1 MGRLK
6 YYSLKNILA
15 KNCDYNLII
24 GERSNGKTYACLK
37 YCLEHYVK
45 SGYVKQFAYVRRWKE
60 DVTGRRADAVFT
72 GIVQNN
78 EVFKL
83 TDGKYSDIRYY
94 SGKYYLCN
102 YDEES
107 KKFIAMK
114 DPFCYN
120 FSLSDMEHDKSTSYP
135 NIDNIIFDEF
145 ITRKYYLNDEFV
157 LFMNVVSTIVRDRNI
172 NKIFLCGNTVNK
184 YNPYFENFG
193 IKNEIEQGRIDCYK
207 FGESGE
213 TTLALEY
220 CADNTESKK
229 KSNKYFAFNNPKL
242 QMITGGKWELD
253 IYPHLQAD
261 QKIRESDIVFSF
273 VVVFDGKMYQGDVI
287 ENGEESFIYFH
298 NKTTPIK
305 PKTLVYQLQYSTS
318 PYVRNNLMYVNDKI
332 TRKIVS
338 YFASGK
344 VFYQSNE
351 IGESIHNF
359 VVNCQKH

>member
-37 YCLEHYVK
+37 YGLEQYVN

-72 GIVQNN
+72 SIVQNN

-114 DPFCYN
+114 EPFCYN

-157 LFMNVVSTIVRDRNI
+157 IFMNVEATIVRDRNI

-220 CADNTESKK
+220 CADNAESKK
-229 KSNKYFAFNNPKL
+229 KSNKYFAFDNPRL
-242 QMITGGKWELD
+242 NMITKGAWELA
-253 IYPHLQAD
+253 IYPHLPQGY
-261 QKIRESDIVFSF
+261 KIKPNNIIFSF
-273 VVVFDGKMYQGDVI
+273 VIQFNNKKVGCDVVNQNDDIFL
-287 ENGEESFIYFH
+287 FIRP
-298 NKTTPIK
+298 KTTEIK
-305 PKTLVYQLQYSTS
+305 NGDLVYCLDYTPYS
-318 PYVRNNLMYVNDKI
+318 M
-332 TRKIVS
+332 TRKTFLNPIDKMDTKIKS
-338 YFASGK
+338 FFTCNR
-344 VFYQSNE
+344 VFYQSND
-351 IGESIHNF
+351 IGELVHNYLLAC
-359 VVNCQKH
+359 VKN